1 MAGVVLSRLD
11 PALGLPKGA
20 SWNVDGPLPR
30 LTQARAVHCALP
42 GGLHYLRVQLPL
54 FTAASE
60 LVTASGGGGGGVCPL
75 PFTVDTL
82 MGWPIRVERERCWND
97 STFDGMVSA
106 WCLQTLGTSLVLSGS

>member
-1 MAGVVLSRLD
+1 MGAVLAGVVLSRLD

-30 LTQARAVHCALP
+30 LTQARTVHCALP

-60 LVTASGGGGGGVCPL
+60 LVTASGSVALTAGSEGPVTYPSRQAYVRWRRGGGGRVCVL
-75 PFTVDTL
+75 C
-82 MGWPIRVERERCWND
+82 RVQ
-97 STFDGMVSA
+97 STR
-106 WCLQTLGTSLVLSGS
+106 